1 MKKTLAILLAMI
13 LCVLAAG
20 SAMAED
26 IVIGATGLQEDQF
39 TQVLISGYED
49 AGEELGI
56 KVITSNSQI
65 SLERETESV
74 MSMLQAGATGII
86 IECVNPDA
94 TAAIA
99 ETAKDAGAAVFAS
112 AITLNSDAI
121 FASALNDCYDLGT
134 DIGSYARGYFEAN
147 FTKEEEIKLAIVA
160 FDAQDAAGSAGR
172 VNGFLDQLSDFNINV
187 VARQDYGSLDNAY
200 AVVTDMLTATPDI
213 DVFYFACEVAAVA
226 GVNAIEAAGSPAKGF
241 AVDCSEVLVEMMKA
255 EDPILLGCTAQDP
268 YTIGKYSVYTTYEY
282 LKNGTLPENI
292 TYNVPCI
299 RLTTDNLD
307 EVDAWLAAWN
317 EHAN

>member
-200 AVVTDMLTATPDI
+200 AVVTDMLTATPR
-213 DVFYFACEVAAVA
+213 YRCLLLRLR
-226 GVNAIEAAGSPAKGF
+226 SC
-241 AVDCSEVLVEMMKA
+241 CS
-255 EDPILLGCTAQDP
+255 C
-268 YTIGKYSVYTTYEY
+268 
-282 LKNGTLPENI
+282 
-292 TYNVPCI
+292 
-299 RLTTDNLD
+299 RR
-307 EVDAWLAAWN
+307 
-317 EHAN
+317 

>member
-1 MKKTLAILLAMI
+1 
-13 LCVLAAG
+13 
-20 SAMAED
+20 
-26 IVIGATGLQEDQF
+26 
-39 TQVLISGYED
+39 
-49 AGEELGI
+49 
-56 KVITSNSQI
+56 
-65 SLERETESV
+65 

-112 AITLNSDAI
+112 AITLNSDAV

-134 DIGSYARGYFEAN
+134 AIGEYARGYFEEN
-147 FTKEEEIKLAIVA
+147 FTKEEEVKVAIVA

-172 VNGFLDQLSDFNINV
+172 VNGFLDQLKDFNINI

-226 GVNAIEAAGSPAKGF
+226 GVNAIEASGNAGKAVGF
-241 AVDCSEVLVEMMKA
+241 AVDCSEVLCEMMKA
-255 EDPILLGCTAQDP
+255 EEPILLGCVAQDP
-268 YTIGKYSVYTTYEY
+268 YTIGKYSVQATYEY
-282 LKNGTLPENI
+282 LVTGTLPEEI
-292 TYNVPCI
+292 TYNVPCVP
-299 RLTTDNLD
+299 LFGDDPESLDNW
-307 EVDAWLAAWN
+307 VATWN